1 MRWSRSRKVSSER
14 RPPKTF
20 PVITLTTDFGASFY
34 VGQMKG
40 VLAALVPQARV
51 IDLTHEIG
59 PQSILQGAMV
69 LQDSIH
75 WFPRGSI
82 HIAVVDPG
90 VGTQRRLVAAEF
102 DGQIVIGPDNGLLSS
117 LAEDTPPTRIVHLN
131 KPEYWSHVTSSTFHG
146 RDIMAPIAS
155 HIALGVQLESLGEP
169 LLQLEPSLT
178 QPVCRSAMDEI
189 EGVTCVADRFGNLLT
204 NIRQR
209 DLITSHNHD
218 ATGKWSI
225 RLQKNESKGW
235 TEVPFVKTYGDAKSG
250 EVVALFGSAG
260 RLEVCVPNGDAR
272 KLLGG
277 VAFPLRVT
285 KRDS

>member
-14 RPPKTF
+14 RTPKTF

-51 IDLTHEIG
+51 IDLTHEIE

-102 DGQIVIGPDNGLLSS
+102 DGQIVIGPDNGLLSA

-131 KPEYWSHVTSSTFHG
+131 KPEYWSHLTSSTFHG

-155 HIALGVQLESLGEP
+155 RIASGVQLESLGDP
-169 LLQLEPSLT
+169 LLQLEPSLI
-178 QPVCRSAMDEI
+178 QPVCRSAMNEI

-209 DLITSHNHD
+209 DLITNHNLD
-218 ATGKWSI
+218 ATRKWSI
-225 RLQKNESKGW
+225 HLQKNGSEGW
-235 TEVPFVKTYGDAKSG
+235 TEVPFVHTYGDAKSG

-260 RLEVCVPNGDAR
+260 RLEICVPNGDAR
-272 KLLGG
+272 NLLGG
-277 VAFPLRVT
+277 VVFPLRVA